1 MRTTRIDRDY
11 AVMVADVVASRAH
24 RDQAALIRDI
34 TAVLDWVNRLEWV
47 NAVQGLEMTVGDEF
61 QGAYD
66 DIGSALDAELLI
78 RLKLALRYDV
88 RFGIGWGQISS
99 FDAARAPMAQSGSAW
114 WAARD
119 ALDRVT
125 KAASK
130 QKWPR
135 SARTLFAGAGE
146 PLTGAI
152 NAHLFCRDALLAR
165 MDEKDYRILLG
176 LLLGERQ
183 LDVSRKL
190 NISQSAVARRQM
202 ENGPSAIYQAHLALQ
217 RKPQ

>member
-1 MRTTRIDRDY
+1 MRTTRIGLDY
-11 AVMVADVVASRAH
+11 AVIVADVVASRAH
-24 RDQAALIRDI
+24 QDQEAMIWDI
-34 TAVLDWVNRLEWV
+34 TTVLDWVNQVERV
-47 NAVQGLEMTVGDEF
+47 NTVQGLEITVGDEF
-61 QGAYD
+61 QGAYE
-66 DIGSALDAELLI
+66 DINSALDAELLI

-114 WAARD
+114 WAARE

-135 SARTLFAGAGE
+135 SSRTLLAGASE

-152 NAHLFCRDALLAR
+152 NAYLFCRDALLAR

-183 LDVSRKL
+183 LDVAHEL
-190 NISQSAVARRQM
+190 NTSQSSVSRRQM

-217 RKPQ
+217 RQSE